1 MRVPADDS
9 EAWDQEDTQ
18 TPERRH
24 APQQKPH
31 SVMDVQTIARCLPL
45 MLCLVALTL
54 IGIALQGGAR
64 SGEEVRAWQDQAHC
78 APSQAHCSPPPPA
91 HRGGGPPNAS
101 RPEPQPRA
109 AAAAQRGAS
118 APNVPL
124 GRGAPAPNAPQRG
137 APTQSTPLR
146 TSASGGRAPR
156 ARGGGSVVR

>member
-9 EAWDQEDTQ
+9 EAWDQEDAQ

-91 HRGGGPPNAS
+91 HRGGGPPPLLAL
-101 RPEPQPRA
+101 PERVVGLLQRLGQHLRLGAANHHQPHGA
-109 AAAAQRGAS
+109 VAQPPR
-118 APNVPL
+118 L
-124 GRGAPAPNAPQRG
+124 RRHQR
-137 APTQSTPLR
+137 Q
-146 TSASGGRAPR
+146 
-156 ARGGGSVVR
+156 